1 MLSRCLMSVRFSL
14 TTVALIGL
22 ECLDALQRMHRLGFI
37 HRDIKPVCTNV
48 SIRITI
54 IKLH

>member
-37 HRDIKPVCTNV
+37 HRDIKPV
-48 SIRITI
+48 
-54 IKLH
+54 